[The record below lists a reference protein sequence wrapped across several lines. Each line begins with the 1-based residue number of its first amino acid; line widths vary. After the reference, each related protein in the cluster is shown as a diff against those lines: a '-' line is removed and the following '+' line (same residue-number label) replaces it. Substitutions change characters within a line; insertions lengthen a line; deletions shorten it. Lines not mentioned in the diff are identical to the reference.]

1 MVQMRSRLIVQ
12 QQSNNVAVAV
22 AIVTVVAIAVVT
34 ASSSK
39 SSSSSSSSS
48 SSNSSSSNN
57 SSSSSSSSSNSSN
70 SSSSSNRAAGCDVRR
85 PPTSTDVRLCRLRV
99 NCLLL
104 SHRRTPL
111 QESSIDEG
119 VHECT
124 IQRYILISDISLSHI
139 VIVFNNDIRRS
150 SLRDLWISS
159 NEV

>member
-1 MVQMRSRLIVQ
+1 MRSRLIVQ

-22 AIVTVVAIAVVT
+22 AIVTVVAIAIVI
-34 ASSSK
+34 ARSSK
-39 SSSSSSSSS
+39 SSSSSSSS
-48 SSNSSSSNN
+48 SSNSSSS
-57 SSSSSSSSSNSSN
+57 

-124 IQRYILISDISLSHI
+124 IQRYTLISDVYNH
-139 VIVFNNDIRRS
+139 F
-150 SLRDLWISS
+150 
-159 NEV
+159 E